1 MVGGL
6 GRSLLEC
13 RFDIVCGVGALARGT
28 KIYRAMC
35 GAAAERGRRGPGC
48 DTGFR
53 FVRRSVGS
61 RARRVTL
68 LEVGSLAANSQ
79 KSVSWYIL

>member
-1 MVGGL
+1 VVGGL

-35 GAAAERGRRGPGC
+35 GAAAERGRRGPG
-48 DTGFR
+48 FR